1 MDILSSQEP
10 VVNLQRNKEIIDLIL
25 AKRFNIDKDFDKK
38 YKELTEPSYNLL
50 ENIDKLKDV
59 DLASEVIKEGVE
71 YSLSNNKKVVILTD
85 YDCDGINSA
94 CVITKIFKYLYTEHS
109 PFITIIN
116 KRQYGNG
123 VNFDSLKD
131 INIEDIGLLITADHG
146 SSDESVYKELK
157 AKNKDIKIVVTDHHQ
172 IDPKNPPTSI
182 DAFVNPQRED
192 STFSKN
198 ISGCNVAFLVML
210 KYAILFNKDKTGV
223 NTLNNLL
230 ELVGDSLAIT
240 TISDV
245 MDVSDPYNRWICH
258 TCFKYISSNLD
269 YVIEFL
275 KHKGPLTYNFLS
287 YKLIPLINS
296 ANRTHCEEVGY
307 LALNGDI
314 EALTTLLNSNST
326 RKSETESLIK
336 TAKCGGDI
344 YGSNG
349 KVVLVRTTLAVTGVI
364 AARIGSECKRPTIC
378 FNIGDDSFHGSG
390 RSMVKNFNIL
400 AVVKEIENE
409 YPDMFIKVGGH
420 KEALGIEIKKDVNY
434 LDTFI
439 QVFDKKVTEVLK
451 SIEVDDDYI
460 DVDISD
466 INLELVEEIS
476 KLEPFGKGFE
486 EPIFRSKITI
496 EDIFIYSSSVD
507 MLARTSY
514 GLIRCKHETN
524 KTNTKNF
531 NKIYVLGNDIY
542 ITYNPLQIKRVRG
555 AVTINIKEASLI

>member
-1 MDILSSQEP
+1 
-10 VVNLQRNKEIIDLIL
+10 
-25 AKRFNIDKDFDKK
+25 
-38 YKELTEPSYNLL
+38 
-50 ENIDKLKDV
+50 
-59 DLASEVIKEGVE
+59 
-71 YSLSNNKKVVILTD
+71 
-85 YDCDGINSA
+85 
-94 CVITKIFKYLYTEHS
+94 
-109 PFITIIN
+109 
-116 KRQYGNG
+116 
-123 VNFDSLKD
+123 
-131 INIEDIGLLITADHG
+131 
-146 SSDESVYKELK
+146 
-157 AKNKDIKIVVTDHHQ
+157 
-172 IDPKNPPTSI
+172 
-182 DAFVNPQRED
+182 
-192 STFSKN
+192 
-198 ISGCNVAFLVML
+198 
-210 KYAILFNKDKTGV
+210 
-223 NTLNNLL
+223 
-230 ELVGDSLAIT
+230 
-240 TISDV
+240 
-245 MDVSDPYNRWICH
+245 
-258 TCFKYISSNLD
+258 
-269 YVIEFL
+269 
-275 KHKGPLTYNFLS
+275 
-287 YKLIPLINS
+287 
-296 ANRTHCEEVGY
+296 
-307 LALNGDI
+307 
-314 EALTTLLNSNST
+314 
-326 RKSETESLIK
+326 
-336 TAKCGGDI
+336 
-344 YGSNG
+344 
-349 KVVLVRTTLAVTGVI
+349 
-364 AARIGSECKRPTIC
+364 
-378 FNIGDDSFHGSG
+378 
-390 RSMVKNFNIL
+390 MVKNFNIL